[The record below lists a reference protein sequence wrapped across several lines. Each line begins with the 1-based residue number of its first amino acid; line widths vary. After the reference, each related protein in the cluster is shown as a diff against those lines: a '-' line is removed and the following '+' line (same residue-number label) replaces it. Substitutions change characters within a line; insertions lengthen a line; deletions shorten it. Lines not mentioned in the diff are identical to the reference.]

1 MNVLLIGEYF
11 SSNLGDPL
19 LCSTV
24 KKIIEHHFP
33 DVQITPLDLS
43 GHINF
48 TDFYKVDSLEYSF
61 FEKLFF
67 KLSNKLIRIFS
78 LSKLYQKYKKSETR
92 YLQTLFHL
100 KSLLKENN
108 FELAIFA
115 GGSLFMDYFI
125 PLIFLITNILK
136 RNNIKIIFH
145 ACGTGKMD
153 KHDKKL
159 LKYIL
164 NDKNVVSIAV
174 RDSYI
179 FINNLLKCKSK
190 LIETYDTALNST
202 SFFKTNSPKLFD
214 FGIGVF
220 GDGDFYLFQKELIS
234 LFLDSTYS
242 WKLFTNGSENDYNTA
257 KKILSDLGIKAT
269 EHHKFLLPRPTT
281 PEQLINDINSFNK
294 IISFRMHSLIIACSY
309 GIPLIGINWNKKVV
323 EFMTKMQLS
332 KFCYNADKKFSIT
345 SIDFPN
351 SKVIKAN
358 AKKQGNI
365 SKNHLVQSI
374 KNIGAIK

>member
-1 MNVLLIGEYF
+1 MNILLIGEYF

-24 KKIIEHHFP
+24 KKIIQHHFP

-43 GHINF
+43 GQINS
-48 TDFYKVDSLEYSF
+48 TEFYLLKYSF
-61 FEKLFF
+61 WWKLFF
-67 KLSNKLIRIFS
+67 RLSDKLTKIFS
-78 LSKLYQKYKKSETR
+78 LSKIYKKYKKDELR
-92 YLQTLFHL
+92 YLRTLFHL

-108 FELAIFA
+108 FDLAIFA

-125 PLIFLITNILK
+125 PLIFIITNILK
-136 RNNIKIIFH
+136 RNKIKIIFH

-159 LKYIL
+159 LKRIL
-164 NDKNVVSIAV
+164 NDNNVVSISV
-174 RDSYI
+174 RDSYN
-179 FINNLLKCKSK
+179 FINNLLNHKSK

-202 SFFKTNSPKLFD
+202 SFFKTDSSKLFD

-220 GDGDFYLFQKELIS
+220 NGGDFYSFQKELIN
-234 LFLDSTYS
+234 LFLNSTYN
-242 WKLFTNGSENDYNTA
+242 WKLFTNGSEYDYNTA
-257 KKILSDLGIKAT
+257 KKILSELGIKAT

-309 GIPLIGINWNKKVV
+309 GIPLIGINWDNKVV

-332 KFCYNADKKFSIT
+332 EFCYNADKRFSIT
-345 SIDFPN
+345 NIDFPD
-351 SKVIKAN
+351 SKVIKDN

-365 SKNHLVQSI
+365 SKNHLIQSI